1 MQVLTR
7 ITFGGLAA
15 LSLLTL
21 LGCALLQ
28 PIGTVSVQ
36 ALTPLG
42 AEKLDTVS
50 TAPTEKGLQVTA
62 YLTGWVEAP
71 ADILIDQ
78 DAAEMPDALKQDQWV
93 PSIAYAV
100 RHPDLGVVI
109 LDAGLRSGDC
119 DYGTRPI
126 YWVPCRNSPGSDLV
140 SQLKQTNI
148 QPQDIRYIIPSHFHG
163 DHISGLENLLAYAD
177 APLLMTRASLDEV
190 QSRTRFAAGIPSNML
205 RSDMRVEL
213 LDDHW
218 STEPLLGESFDVFG
232 DESLMIFRTRGHT
245 NGHVSALIRTESA
258 TTLLTFDAA
267 HLQANFDLGI
277 PSGSVA
283 SHQDALES
291 LEQIKDLSDT
301 IPELKIIYGHEPTQW
316 TCVESAI
323 RLNSL
328 RPTCELTPDFPA
340 TDARD

>member
-1 MQVLTR
+1 MQVLYK
-7 ITFGGLAA
+7 IGFGILAA
-15 LSLLTL
+15 LSLVATF
-21 LGCALLQ
+21 GCALLQ

-36 ALTPLG
+36 ALTPLKIEESDPALAATKG
-42 AEKLDTVS
+42 
-50 TAPTEKGLQVTA
+50 KGLEVTA
-62 YLTGWVEAP
+62 YLTGWVQAP

-78 DAAEMPDALKQDQWV
+78 DAAGLPDALKQGQWV

-126 YWVPCRNSPGSDLV
+126 YWVPCRNTRGRDLV
-140 SQLKQTNI
+140 SQLKRTQI
-148 QPQDIRYIIPSHFHG
+148 EPQDIRYIIPSHFHG
-163 DHISGLENLLAYAD
+163 DHISGMEALLAYAD
-177 APLLMTRASLDEV
+177 APLLMTSASLDEV

-213 LDDHW
+213 LDTHW
-218 STEPLLGESFDVFG
+218 RAEPLLGESFDVFG
-232 DESLMIFRTRGHT
+232 DGSLMIFRTRGHT
-245 NGHVSALIRTESA
+245 NGHLSALIRAENH

-267 HLQANFDLGI
+267 HLKANFDLGI

-291 LEQIKDLSDT
+291 IEQIKDMSDAM
-301 IPELKIIYGHEPTQW
+301 LGLRIIYGHEPTQW
-316 TCVESAI
+316 ACVESSVN
-323 RLNSL
+323 LDFLKSVCENSV
-328 RPTCELTPDFPA
+328 EFPN
-340 TDARD
+340 